1 MFIDRNSFIDE
12 TLTCLNNANN
22 IWEIGVKRMNLNLL
36 TNRER
41 FVEVINV
48 IIESNEFKS

>member
-1 MFIDRNSFIDE
+1 MRIIFE
-12 TLTCLNNANN
+12 KL
-22 IWEIGVKRMNLNLL
+22 GVKRMNLKLL

-41 FVEVINV
+41 FVEVNNV